1 MFLKNL
7 EPPKFTIVVNQL
19 LLSIAVQL
27 QGLLTM
33 LGYSSCIQYDIPH
46 IRRTTYFII
55 YYKGAIPPNSIFFQ
69 IEQKECPHFNYSSV
83 KQASRVMDFSNC
95 NFEKYNQL
103 NIKIYYLPM
112 PFYFTVNELFLT
124 TKYDLLFYGSRND
137 RRMNILKK
145 LHAYN
150 IKVGFGIVGEEKE
163 KCIQQSKIIINLHY
177 YKLGTLETCRINE
190 VLQYN
195 KVVLSERST
204 QPNDPNMEL
213 YKEYVDFFDAEDM
226 CSKIDFY
233 LNPIHYM
240 NKIKYI
246 QANKYKLMNTCK
258 QILRQNLK

>member
-1 MFLKNL
+1 MFLKIP
-7 EPPKFTIVVNQL
+7 EPPKFTIVVNKL
-19 LLSIAVQL
+19 LMSIAVQL

-33 LGYSSCIQYDIPH
+33 LGHSSCIQFDIPYTK
-46 IRRTTYFII
+46 RTIYFII
-55 YYKGAIPPNSIFFQ
+55 YYKGVIPSNSIFFQ
-69 IEQKECPHFNYSSV
+69 IEQKDCPDFNYSCV
-83 KQASRVMDFSNC
+83 KKASRVMDFSNC
-95 NFEKYNQL
+95 NFEKYKEL
-103 NIKIYYLPM
+103 NLKAYYLPM
-112 PFYFTVNELFLT
+112 PFYFTTNELFLT
-124 TKYDLLFYGSRND
+124 TKYDLLFYGSMND

-177 YKLGTLETCRINE
+177 YNSGALETCRINE

-195 KVVLSERST
+195 KLVLSERST
-204 QPNDPNMEL
+204 QPNDPNMQL
-213 YKEYVDFFDAEDM
+213 YKEYVDFFDEKNM
-226 CSKIDFY
+226 LSKINFY

-258 QILRQNLK
+258 QILEKNLF